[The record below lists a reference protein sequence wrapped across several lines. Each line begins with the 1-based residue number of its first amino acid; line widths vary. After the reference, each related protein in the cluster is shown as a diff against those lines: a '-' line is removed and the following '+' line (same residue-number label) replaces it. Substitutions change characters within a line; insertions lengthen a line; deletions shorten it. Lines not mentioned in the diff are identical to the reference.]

1 METGLSDKIALIT
14 GGSKGIGRAITIGLA
29 REGARVA
36 LVARGREALE
46 EAAEAARA
54 AGSSSGGGAIAIA
67 GDVSRTDDIEKAVAE
82 TVEAFGGLDIL
93 VNNAGT
99 SRLGTFMDASDEDWY
114 KIWEINVMSAVRFTR
129 LAIPHMRRR
138 GGGRIIMISSIT
150 GRRPYPLI
158 SPEYGVSKASMIN
171 LAKALSHELVSDGI
185 LVNTVCPG
193 MVVTPLWRGQAQ
205 VLAARQGKTAEE
217 VLAAHGA
224 DKPLGRAATPEEV
237 AAVVIFLASE
247 KASYIT
253 GSTYNVDGGLVRS
266 MI

>member
-1 METGLSDKIALIT
+1 MGLSGKVALVT
-14 GGSKGIGRAITIGLA
+14 GASKGIGRAISIGLA

-36 LVARGREALE
+36 LLARGREALE
-46 EAAEAARA
+46 EAAGAARA
-54 AGSSSGGGAIAIA
+54 AGSASGGGALAIA

-82 TVEAFGGLDIL
+82 TVKAFGGLDIL

-99 SRLGTFMDASDEDWY
+99 SRLGSFMDASDEDWY
-114 KIWEINVMSAVRFTR
+114 RIWDINVMSAVRFSR

-150 GRRPYPLI
+150 GIRPYPLI
-158 SPEYGVSKASMIN
+158 SPEYGVTKAGMIN
-171 LAKALSHELVSDGI
+171 LAKALSHELVPDGI

-193 MVVTPLWRGQAQ
+193 MVITPLWQEQAER
-205 VLAARQGKTAEE
+205 LALEQGKTAEE
-217 VLAAHGA
+217 VLAAHAA

-247 KASYIT
+247 RASYIT
-253 GSTYNVDGGLVRS
+253 GSTFNVDGGVVSS